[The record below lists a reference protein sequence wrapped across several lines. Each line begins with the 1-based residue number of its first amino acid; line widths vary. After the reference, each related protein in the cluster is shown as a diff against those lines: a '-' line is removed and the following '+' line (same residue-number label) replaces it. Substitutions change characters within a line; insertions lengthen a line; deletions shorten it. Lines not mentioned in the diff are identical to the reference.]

1 MNIDSAAQEI
11 AITRLTSSIVRKIFR
26 DGKFDVESCNKIVS
40 HIHLMDTT
48 NGSISPATK
57 AQRFEPAPDL
67 RNLQSRIQMSGR
79 SSYLVLQHL
88 MSNPSSWFSTSD
100 LAIILGYTPG
110 SMRVHICS
118 LRKTLRKYGLEDVIS
133 TRYRV
138 GYSINK
144 AGVEKVN
151 SFISSN
157 D

>member
-1 MNIDSAAQEI
+1 MNIDTAAQEI

-40 HIHLMDTT
+40 HIHLLDTT
-48 NGSISPATK
+48 ISSISPATK
-57 AQRFEPAPDL
+57 AQRFEPAPEL

-79 SSYLVLQHL
+79 SSYLVLQQL
-88 MSNPSSWFSTSD
+88 MSNPGSWFSTSD
-100 LAIILGYTPG
+100 LAMILGYTPG

-118 LRKTLRKYGLEDVIS
+118 LRKTLREHGLDDVVD

-138 GYSINK
+138 GYSIDK
-144 AGVEKVN
+144 TGVEKIM

-157 D
+157 E